1 MVKLLR
7 RGCSLQSDGTKC
19 PLRPH
24 GHCIFLLLAID
35 SSAASLKRKAIGC
48 CVALWLLPN
57 NTQKSAAE
65 QSSRS
70 VRSAVE
76 IALVLTEY
84 TSFFDQRIGLF
95 LVNNVLSDHNVFDRA
110 KKLIMHLS

>member
-1 MVKLLR
+1 
-7 RGCSLQSDGTKC
+7 
-19 PLRPH
+19 
-24 GHCIFLLLAID
+24 
-35 SSAASLKRKAIGC
+35 
-48 CVALWLLPN
+48 
-57 NTQKSAAE
+57 
-65 QSSRS
+65 
-70 VRSAVE
+70 VE